1 MAKNIDLTSKQWCDI
16 VFDGRNKDFGAYVLR
31 QTSKNR
37 HLRAFIYTLIGVVI
51 VALLSWS
58 YLSIA
63 QFIAERSIADD
74 NEQELS
80 VLVDQNDEPE
90 EEEEQQRIEEQK
102 PEVLPEEVINTQ
114 KQTQILI
121 DKDENVSKKD
131 EVIEQEKIKEDE
143 RAAGKVNFDQGTD
156 DIGHVN
162 KTKEDVQ
169 VVEDKKPEPPKQEK
183 VYSMAD
189 VEQQPQFP
197 GGDAALYSFV
207 QSHLN
212 YPAMAIENGVQG
224 RVTVR
229 FKVDKTGKVTNV
241 TVARGKDPDLD
252 KEAVRVVKMLPN
264 FVPGRMNG
272 QPVAVWYTLP
282 VQFKLK

>member
-37 HLRAFIYTLIGVVI
+37 HLRAFIYTLIGVAI
-51 VALLSWS
+51 VALLAWS

-63 QFIAERSIADD
+63 QFIAERSIADE
-74 NEQELS
+74 NEQEL
-80 VLVDQNDEPE
+80 VGLVQNDEPE
-90 EEEEQQRIEEQK
+90 EEEEEQKRIEEQK

-121 DKDENVSKKD
+121 AKDNEVTKKD

-143 RAAGKVNFDQGTD
+143 RAAGKVDFDKGTD
-156 DIGHVN
+156 DIGKVN
-162 KTKEDVQ
+162 KTKEEVTI
-169 VVEDKKPEPPKQEK
+169 VEPKKEEPKVEK
-183 VYSMAD
+183 VYSSAD
-189 VEQQPQFP
+189 VEQMPQFP
-197 GGDAALYSFV
+197 GGDAALYSFI

-212 YPAMAIENGVQG
+212 YPAMAIENGISG

-229 FKVDKTGKVTNV
+229 FKVDKHGKVSNV
-241 TVARGKDPDLD
+241 SVARGKDPDLD
-252 KEAVRVVKMLPN
+252 KEAVRVVKMLPD
-264 FVPGRMNG
+264 FIPAKMNG
-272 QPVAVWYTLP
+272 QAVAVWYNLP
-282 VQFKLK
+282 VKFQLK

>member
-37 HLRAFIYTLIGVVI
+37 HLRAFIYTLIGVAI
-51 VALLSWS
+51 VGIISWS

-63 QFIAERSIADD
+63 QYIAERSISDE
-74 NEQELS
+74 NVQELTA
-80 VLVDQNDEPE
+80 LVETNDEPE
-90 EEEEQQRIEEQK
+90 EEEEQKRIEEQK

-121 DKDENVSKKD
+121 DKDENVQKKD
-131 EVIEQEKIKEDE
+131 EVIEQEKIQEDE
-143 RAAGKVNFDQGTD
+143 RAAGKVDFDKGTD

-169 VVEDKKPEPPKQEK
+169 IVDVKKPEPPKEK

-197 GGDAALYSFV
+197 GGDAALYGFI

-212 YPAMAIENGVQG
+212 YPAMAIENGVSG

-241 TVARGKDPDLD
+241 SIARGKDPDLD
-252 KEAVRVVKMLPN
+252 REAVRVVKMLPN